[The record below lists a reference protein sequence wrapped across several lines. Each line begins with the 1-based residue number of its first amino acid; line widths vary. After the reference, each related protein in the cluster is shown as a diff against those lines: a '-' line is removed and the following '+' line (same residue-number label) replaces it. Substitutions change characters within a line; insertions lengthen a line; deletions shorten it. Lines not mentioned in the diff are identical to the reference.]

1 MKRYFILD
9 DLDDVIEESSDYDA
23 IEELYLMLN
32 RNKLDNEH
40 YRIVSVEID
49 GKLSDGVNIL
59 TYVYV
64 NKVPKRLFL
73 NQLRAVSD
81 FVNEIPMSSLNY
93 KEYEIVSKW
102 FINKE

>member
-9 DLDDVIEESSDYDA
+9 EMDNIIDETDNYNDVESLYMTLEKHKWNGESYRLIE
-23 IEELYLMLN
+23 
-32 RNKLDNEH
+32 
-40 YRIVSVEID
+40 VEID
-49 GKLSDGVNIL
+49 GKLVDGVNIL
-59 TYVYV
+59 TYIYV

-81 FVNEIPMSSLNY
+81 FVSEIPMSSLKY

-102 FINKE
+102 FVR

>member
-9 DLDDVIEESSDYDA
+9 EMDNIIDETDNCNDAESLYMTLEKYKWDGESYRLIEVEV
-23 IEELYLMLN
+23 EGELT
-32 RNKLDNEH
+32 E
-40 YRIVSVEID
+40 
-49 GKLSDGVNIL
+49 GVNIL
-59 TYVYV
+59 TYIYV

-81 FVNEIPMSSLNY
+81 FVCEIPMSSLKY

>member
-9 DLDDVIEESSDYDA
+9 EMDNIIDETDNYNDVESLYMTLEKHKWNGESYRLIE
-23 IEELYLMLN
+23 
-32 RNKLDNEH
+32 
-40 YRIVSVEID
+40 VEID
-49 GKLSDGVNIL
+49 GKLVDGVNIL
-59 TYVYV
+59 TYIYV

-81 FVNEIPMSSLNY
+81 FVSEIPMSSLKY

-102 FINKE
+102 FIR

>member
-9 DLDDVIEESSDYDA
+9 ELDDIIDEGDNYNIIEGTYIILE
-23 IEELYLMLN
+23 
-32 RNKLDNEH
+32 RNKLEGQNFRKVE
-40 YRIVSVEID
+40 VEID
-49 GKLSDGVNIL
+49 GKLVDGVNIL

-64 NKVPKRLFL
+64 NKVPKKLFL

-81 FVNEIPMSSLNY
+81 FVNEIPMSSLKY

-102 FINKE
+102 FVR

>member
-9 DLDDVIEESSDYDA
+9 EMDNIIDETD
-23 IEELYLMLN
+23 N
-32 RNKLDNEH
+32 RNDAESLYMALEKHKWNGES
-40 YRIVSVEID
+40 YRLIEVEID
-49 GKLSDGVNIL
+49 GKLVDGVNIL
-59 TYVYV
+59 TYIYV

-81 FVNEIPMSSLNY
+81 FVSEIPMSSLKY

-102 FINKE
+102 FVR